1 MRLAARKRRDPEG
14 DSFEGL
20 SIVRSP
26 PTSRGERRQMRTRYT
41 MYRTASNNNLVAV
54 FGHRS
59 IFYCDFSP
67 FRFQRGRVS
76 HDGERCKFTSL
87 QGCFYFMSTRYRSIS
102 DTVLVDVFDQ
112 IRNMNMKISSDILW
126 IYSVKSKI
134 NSNLLLTFLIF
145 LLELNTK
152 FFYLY

>member
-1 MRLAARKRRDPEG
+1 
-14 DSFEGL
+14 
-20 SIVRSP
+20 
-26 PTSRGERRQMRTRYT
+26 
-41 MYRTASNNNLVAV
+41 
-54 FGHRS
+54 
-59 IFYCDFSP
+59 
-67 FRFQRGRVS
+67 
-76 HDGERCKFTSL
+76 
-87 QGCFYFMSTRYRSIS
+87 MSTRYRSIS

-112 IRNMNMKISSDILW
+112 IRNMKMKISSDILW